1 MDATTAQILTASV
14 GVAGTLAA
22 ALLTQL
28 LGRRAERERR
38 IADDKSRWLKDRLN
52 LNTRLLAGCLSLE
65 RDLWSACAQLD
76 PEEREHRMAGHTT
89 ILLTPEEGI
98 PGILDTE
105 ARSII
110 VEAIEDAFERL
121 QELENAVAEIALIGT
136 TSEAEAAREM
146 HQALWQVVSLL
157 EGFQRFD
164 LAADAVEA
172 CRSARDGFMR
182 AARQGLRVDGELIQP
197 DVRPRPSGA

>member
-121 QELENAVAEIALIGT
+121 QELENAVAEIA
-136 TSEAEAAREM
+136 
-146 HQALWQVVSLL
+146 
-157 EGFQRFD
+157 
-164 LAADAVEA
+164 
-172 CRSARDGFMR
+172 
-182 AARQGLRVDGELIQP
+182 
-197 DVRPRPSGA
+197 